1 MSESSNR
8 KCMGERRINN
18 VELLLLDIIVYDDVV
33 IFISSYFSLYR
44 ILADVTP
51 QCKYNTPIYK
61 SKFH

>member
-33 IFISSYFSLYR
+33 IFISSYFSFYR
-44 ILADVTP
+44 ILA
-51 QCKYNTPIYK
+51 
-61 SKFH
+61 F